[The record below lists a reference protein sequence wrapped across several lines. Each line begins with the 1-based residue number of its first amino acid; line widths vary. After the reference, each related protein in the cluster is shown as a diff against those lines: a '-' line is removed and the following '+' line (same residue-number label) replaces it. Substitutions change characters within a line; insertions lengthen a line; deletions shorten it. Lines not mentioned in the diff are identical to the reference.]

1 MLDEAGTLWASQ
13 AKALF
18 LQARNAGARVLV
30 LAMPRNTRALAAAP
44 CCAGWPKNH
53 DALDMRES
61 RRAREGWLHDV
72 GRDLRADMSQGD
84 STCYGKRVQCASRTH
99 DAARSGCLGP
109 GRREPGKALCL
120 SQAATTTCG

>member
-44 CCAGWPKNH
+44 CCGLAEKP
-53 DALDMRES
+53 
-61 RRAREGWLHDV
+61 
-72 GRDLRADMSQGD
+72 
-84 STCYGKRVQCASRTH
+84 
-99 DAARSGCLGP
+99 
-109 GRREPGKALCL
+109 
-120 SQAATTTCG
+120 